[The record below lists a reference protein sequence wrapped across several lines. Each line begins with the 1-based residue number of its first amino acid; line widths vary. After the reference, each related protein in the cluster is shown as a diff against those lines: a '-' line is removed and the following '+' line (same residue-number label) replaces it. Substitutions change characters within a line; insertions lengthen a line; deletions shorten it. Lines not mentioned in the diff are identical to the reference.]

1 MISFLLLRKIA
12 QMFLGLVLGYI
23 LVRCGKAK
31 ASDSKPLS
39 VVILFIIN
47 PCVIINAYQV
57 SFSNEMVQSLALS
70 FGAAIGIHLLFF
82 ALTGA
87 LRRPLRLNGVEQA
100 SCIYSNCVNLLIP
113 IVTSILGKEYIIFTS
128 MYIMVQVFCLWS
140 HCRMLL
146 SGERKISFR
155 NIFGN
160 LNVISTLFGL
170 ALFLLRIQLPAV
182 LTEAMD
188 ALAVTQGPLN
198 MVVIGMLLA
207 GADLKK
213 ITRIPGVWKVTVLR
227 LIVFPVVTLLILK
240 YSGLASLAPEGE
252 KLLLLSLMAAC
263 APTGT
268 MVTSIAQVYGGDAEY
283 ASAINM
289 ISTVLCIIS
298 MPLIIALYQL

>member
-1 MISFLLLRKIA
+1 MISLLLLRKIA
-12 QMFLGLVLGYI
+12 QMFLGLVLGFI
-23 LVRCGKAK
+23 LVRSGKAK
-31 ASDSKPLS
+31 AADSRHLS
-39 VVILFIIN
+39 VVILYVIN
-47 PCVIINAYQV
+47 PCVIIGAYQV
-57 SFSNEMVQSLALS
+57 DFSADMVRSLLLS

-82 ALTGA
+82 VVTAALQK
-87 LRRPLRLNGVEQA
+87 PLRLNAVEQA
-100 SCIYSNCVNLLIP
+100 SAIYSNCVNLLIP

-146 SGERKISFR
+146 SGERTISFR

-170 ALFLLRIQLPAV
+170 CLFLLHLRLPAV

-188 ALAVTQGPLN
+188 SIAVTLGPLN
-198 MVVIGMLLA
+198 MVVIGMLLG
-207 GADLKK
+207 GADLKS
-213 ITRIPGVWKVTVLR
+213 IIRIPGVWKVTALR
-227 LIVFPVVTLLILK
+227 LIVYPAVVLVILK
-240 YSGLASLAPEGE
+240 YSGLGSLVPNGD

-289 ISTVLCIIS
+289 VSTLLCIVS
-298 MPLIIALYQL
+298 MPIVIGLYQL